1 MKYKRITIIGMG
13 LIGGSIG
20 KALLEKDLA
29 EEVIGVCRRQSSLDR
44 AIKERSLTKGYV
56 NNYEE
61 AIAGAEIIVIAT
73 PIHTEDEVL
82 EGLASAIKDPA
93 TIVTDAGSTK
103 KVIVDNAAAFSDKF
117 SFVGGHPLAGSEK
130 AGVEYSDPCLFQG
143 SLCILTKGSS
153 TVENDISIVKDLWEA
168 LGADVDVTTPE
179 KHDEILSFTS
189 HLPHVVAYALS
200 GVQKK
205 EYFKYMATGFKDTTR
220 IAASDPRL
228 WKDIFLSNRD
238 NVLSSVASFRE
249 LLSEIEKNLRNN
261 KEEDLEEILKRCKKV
276 RDEVV

>member
-13 LIGGSIG
+13 LIGGSVG
-20 KALLEKDLA
+20 KALMEGSLA

-44 AIKERSLTKGYV
+44 AIKGKSLTKGYV

-61 AIAGAEIIVIAT
+61 ATAGAEIVIIAT
-73 PIHTEDEVL
+73 PVHTENEVL
-82 EGLASAIKDPA
+82 EGLAFAIKDPA

-103 KVIVDNAAAFSDKF
+103 KVIVDTAAGFSDKF

-130 AGVEYSDPCLFQG
+130 AGVEYSDAGFFQG
-143 SLCILTKGSS
+143 SLCVLTKGAS
-153 TVENDISIVKDLWEA
+153 TVEKDIESVKELWQA
-168 LGADVDVTTPE
+168 IGADVEVTTPE

-189 HLPHVVAYALS
+189 HLPHIVAYALS
-200 GVQKK
+200 GVQKE
-205 EYFKYMATGFKDTTR
+205 EYFKYMSTGFKDTTR

-238 NVLSSVASFRE
+238 NVLSSVACLRE
-249 LLSEIEKNLRNN
+249 LLSEIEKSLRNN
-261 KEEDLEEILKRCKKV
+261 REEDLEEILKMCKKV
-276 RDEVV
+276 RDEAV